1 MKPGDL
7 LSPRHWNVSYGVPIH
22 YLDIWDRPDG
32 SDTRQESWEHSEKAL
47 LLQGRHEDGDLV
59 LVEILLRGE
68 RWWVMED
75 EVEVTS

>member
-7 LSPRHWNVSYGVPIH
+7 LIPRRWNVTYGVPIH
-22 YLDIWDRPDG
+22 YLDIWNRPDG
-32 SDTRQESWEHSEKAL
+32 SDTQQSSWEHSEKAL

-68 RWWVMED
+68 KWWVMED
-75 EVEVTS
+75 EVEVAD